1 MLFFIDLVCVMNIL
15 EVFSECVYIDFYF
28 RDGVLCFIE
37 EERIGLFVGMCVDCV
52 FRGYFFFFFGIY
64 TFFLLESKFRVVY
77 IVFGILVISIFII
90 RIRKGVV

>member
-1 MLFFIDLVCVMNIL
+1 MEINSCLKFLISVFVFKRMLFFIDLVCVMNIL

-52 FRGYFFFFFGIY
+52 FRGYFFF
-64 TFFLLESKFRVVY
+64 SVY
-77 IVFGILVISIFII
+77 IRFFY
-90 RIRKGVV
+90 

>member
-1 MLFFIDLVCVMNIL
+1 MEINSCLKFLISVFVFKRMLFFIDLVCVMNIL

-52 FRGYFFFFFGIY
+52 FRGYFFFFRYIY
-64 TFFLLESKFRVVY
+64 VFF
-77 IVFGILVISIFII
+77 I
-90 RIRKGVV
+90 RE